1 MKAQEL
7 YQGLTSLGYPVAYSH
22 FAEGDV
28 PPLPYITYSYQG
40 TDNFGADGIAYHPIE
55 NVDIELYSEKKDIE
69 AENKIADFL
78 TENGIF
84 YEKQE
89 YYIESE
95 KMIQVI
101 FEMTMI

>member
-1 MKAQEL
+1 MTIQEL
-7 YQGLTSLGYPVAYSH
+7 YLGLSSLEYPVAYSH
-22 FAEGDV
+22 FGEGDV
-28 PPLPYITYSYQG
+28 PDPPYITYYYPG
-40 TDNFGADGIAYHPIE
+40 TDNFSADGIVYLPINE
-55 NVDIELYSEKKDIE
+55 VDVELYDEKKNPEAEHKIE
-69 AENKIADFL
+69 AFL

-101 FEMTMI
+101 YEFEI

>member
-1 MKAQEL
+1 MTPKQM
-7 YQGLTSLGYPVAYSH
+7 YTGLISLGYPVAYSH
-22 FAEGDV
+22 FSEGNV
-28 PPLPYITYSYQG
+28 PAPPFITYYYPG
-40 TDNFGADGIAYHPIE
+40 TDNFSADGIVYLQISE
-55 NVDIELYSEKKDIE
+55 GNIELYDVEKNIE
-69 AENKIADFL
+69 AETKIENFL

-101 FEMTMI
+101 YEFEI